1 MDMPVAVIPFALP
14 APRPATLPVTL
25 RRWSAAAQGQR
36 IAQATRQLIVL
47 GHRRILLVTLA
58 EPDALRADAELQGHG
73 EVMLA
78 AGLPLLPRL
87 ELDTAAA
94 LDWPEWQSALEAVA
108 PTALLCT
115 RAALVP
121 PLETALRSHG
131 RLSQLIV
138 VGPDNGVATAVATH
152 H

>member
-1 MDMPVAVIPFALP
+1 MDTPVAVTPIALP

-25 RRWSAAAQGQR
+25 RRWSAAAQGRR
-36 IAQATRQLIVL
+36 IAQATRQLIAL
-47 GHRRILLVTLA
+47 GHRRILLVA
-58 EPDALRADAELQGHG
+58 HVEADALRADAELQGHG

-87 ELDTAAA
+87 ELDTASK

-121 PLETALRSHG
+121 PLEAALRSHG
-131 RLSQLIV
+131 LLSQLIV
-138 VGPDNGVATAVATH
+138 GGTDNGVATAGATH

>member
-1 MDMPVAVIPFALP
+1 MDTPVAVTPIALP
-14 APRPATLPVTL
+14 APRPTTLPVTL
-25 RRWSAAAQGQR
+25 RLWSAAAQGQR

-58 EPDALRADAELQGHG
+58 EPDALQADAELQGHG

-94 LDWPEWQSALEAVA
+94 LDWLEWQSALEAVA

-121 PLETALRSHG
+121 PLEAALRSHG
-131 RLSQLIV
+131 LLSQLIV
-138 VGPDNGVATAVATH
+138 VGPDNGVATAGATRH
-152 H
+152 

>member
-1 MDMPVAVIPFALP
+1 MDTPVAVTPIALP
-14 APRPATLPVTL
+14 APRPATLPVKL
-25 RRWSAAAQGQR
+25 RRWSAAAQGRR
-36 IAQATRQLIVL
+36 IAQATRQLL
-47 GHRRILLVTLA
+47 AFGHRRILLVTLA

-87 ELDTAAA
+87 ELDTASK
-94 LDWPEWQSALEAVA
+94 LDWLDWQSALEAVA

-121 PLETALRSHG
+121 PLEAALRSHG
-131 RLSQLIV
+131 LLSQLIV
-138 VGPDNGVATAVATH
+138 VGPDNGVATAVATRH
-152 H
+152 

>member
-1 MDMPVAVIPFALP
+1 MNTPIAVDPFALP
-14 APRPATLPVTL
+14 APRAATLPVTL
-25 RRWSAAAQGQR
+25 RLWSAAAQGRR
-36 IAQATRQLIVL
+36 IAQATRQLIAL
-47 GHRRILLVTLA
+47 GHRRILLVALA
-58 EPDALRADAELQGHG
+58 EADALRADAELQGHG

-94 LDWPEWQSALEAVA
+94 LDWREWRSALEAVA

-121 PLETALRSHG
+121 PLEAALRSHG
-131 RLSQLIV
+131 LLSQLIV
-138 VGPDNGVATAVATH
+138 VGPDNGVATAVATRH
-152 H
+152 